1 MTTKCPAL
9 FITAPASGH
18 GKTSITAAL
27 ARYFTREGLRVR
39 CFKTGADFIDPTILS
54 MASGRAVYNLDTWMM
69 GDTHCQQLLY
79 EAAANSDL
87 LLIEG
92 AMGLFDG
99 KPSSADLAK
108 RFGVPLLAV
117 IDASAM
123 AQTFAAVLHGLATFC
138 PELVLK
144 NAVANR
150 VASPYHAE
158 LVRSAVSK
166 SIRVAAIA
174 RNDNFSFPER
184 HLGLQMASEFSD
196 LEKRLDLLADEIEK
210 SDLRELPES
219 VTFYSTAQ
227 QQKMFTD
234 FAGKKIAIARD
245 EAFCFL
251 YEKNVECLQ
260 ELGAKIYFFS
270 PLKDSVLPDV
280 DAVYLVGGY
289 PELHA
294 TALSENQPMRAALKH
309 HVEQNKPLFAECG
322 GMLYLSETLI
332 DTNGVEHEMLG
343 ILPGVVTMQKKLSAL
358 GLQEVTFNQQVFR
371 GHTFHYSTFQTPLTP
386 ISNAKSPDERIGEGI
401 YQHGSVVASYVH
413 FYFHF
418 NLLGVK
424 ALFPNL
430 ANLKSTHSF
439 STAEQN
445 AIYKA
450 IYERRDMRHFLPKS
464 ISSDVL
470 NRLFQAAHHA
480 PSVGFMQPWRFI
492 RVSSQELKAQ
502 IYALVEQERILTA
515 QALGERDDEFMK
527 LKVEG
532 ILECGEVIVAALC
545 EQREKHIFGRRTL
558 PEMDIASLSCAIQ
571 NMWLAARA
579 EGLGLGWVSMFEPE
593 ALKTLLKMPVD
604 SKPLAILC
612 LGYVKEFYEK
622 PMLEQESWATRADVA
637 DFIFENTWG
646 KS

>member
-27 ARYFTREGLRVR
+27 ARYFTRNGLRVR
-39 CFKTGADFIDPTILS
+39 CFKTGADFIDPTILTI
-54 MASGRAVYNLDTWMM
+54 ASGKAVYNLDTWMM
-69 GDTHCQQLLY
+69 GDAHCQQLLY
-79 EAAANSDL
+79 EAAENSDL

-99 KPSSADLAK
+99 NPSSADLAK
-108 RFGVPLLAV
+108 RFGIPLLAV

-158 LVRSAVSK
+158 LVKSAAPK

-174 RNDNFSFPER
+174 RNDDFSFPER
-184 HLGLQMASEFSD
+184 HLGLQMANEFTD
-196 LEKRLDLLADEIEK
+196 LEKRLYLLADEIEK
-210 SDLRELPES
+210 SDLRELPSS
-219 VTFYSTAQ
+219 VIFNAPPKQ
-227 QQKMFTD
+227 QEISAD
-234 FAGKKIAIARD
+234 FAGKTIAIARD

-251 YEKNVECLQ
+251 YEKNVECLR
-260 ELGAKIYFFS
+260 ELGAKVCFFS
-270 PLKDSVLPDV
+270 PLKDSVLPET

-294 TALSENQPMRAALKH
+294 VTLSANHAMRAALKN
-309 HVEQNKPLFAECG
+309 HVAQNKPLFAECG
-322 GMLYLSETLI
+322 GMLYLSERLI
-332 DTNGVEHEMLG
+332 DLDGAEHEMLG
-343 ILPGVVTMQKKLSAL
+343 ILSGVVTMQKKLSAL
-358 GLQEVTFNQQVFR
+358 GLQEVTFNQQTFR
-371 GHTFHYSTFQTPLTP
+371 GHTFHYSTFQTSLTP
-386 ISNAKSPDERIGEGI
+386 IANATTPDGRMGEGI
-401 YQHGSVVASYVH
+401 YQQGSVVASYVH

-418 NLLGVK
+418 NPLGVS

-430 ANLKSTHSF
+430 ANPKSANSF
-439 STAEQN
+439 SKSEQT

-450 IYERRDMRHFLPKS
+450 IYERRDMRHFLPQP
-464 ISSDVL
+464 IPSDIL
-470 NRLFQAAHHA
+470 KRLFQAAHHA

-492 RVSSQELKAQ
+492 RIRSQELKAQ
-502 IYALVEQERILTA
+502 IHALVEQERILTA
-515 QALGERDDEFMK
+515 QALDERSDEFMK
-527 LKVEG
+527 LKIEG

-558 PEMDIASLSCAIQ
+558 PEMDLASLSCAIQ

-579 EGLGLGWVSMFEPE
+579 EGIGMGWVSMFEPE
-593 ALKTLLKMPVD
+593 ALKTLLQMPTD

-612 LGYVKEFYEK
+612 LGYVEEFYEK
-622 PMLEQESWATRADVA
+622 PMLEQENWATRANVA

-646 KS
+646 ES